1 MNRPGLTLGILGTC
15 AVVLVGLVAWQSV
28 LVLRFEKAVGRARNE
43 AQFEEHVRLALWR
56 LDSLVVPLLAQEN
69 ARPPADYV
77 PLVRE
82 QVTTADHEGAP
93 VEVLRPSPLLGL
105 ASRYIRLHFEL
116 DANDALRSPQVPAG
130 TARALA
136 ESNYAPQKTIS
147 SAGADLDDL
156 RPRVTYAAL
165 SAQLPDEAAP
175 LLALQNPVQ
184 QQQEITGQ
192 TAGPQQVV
200 AQNFEAQRAAGVREQ
215 AARDR
220 TVYNILQSDLGNTFV
235 NRSTAGNPDGAVLT
249 VPLTAVW
256 LDNELLLVRRVQF
269 PGGPVL
275 QGCWLRWPAL
285 ADTLR
290 DEIADLFPAASLVPA
305 PRTTTATGQSSG
317 RRFATL
323 PVLLEPGPLAVAL
336 PPAPSSTGL
345 MLVAVW
351 SGIVVALLAVG
362 GLVVGVVQLSER
374 RAAFVSAVTHE
385 LRTPLTTFQLY
396 TELLAGGLIPDEQRR
411 REYLET
417 LRAEAGR
424 LSHLVENVLA
434 YARLER
440 GRTARTQETID
451 IATLLE
457 RMRPRLVERAGLAGL
472 TVELCLPTGVEHAAV
487 CVDPLAVEQILFNL
501 VDNACKYASAG
512 PARRVHVES
521 SADEQHVRLAVR
533 DHGPGVPR
541 AERNRL
547 FRPFHKS
554 ASAAAEAK
562 PGVGLGLALS
572 RRLAR
577 RLGGELRLVT
587 DHAHEGACFELE
599 LPRRRSK

>member
-15 AVVLVGLVAWQSV
+15 AAVLVGLVAWQSV
-28 LVLRFEKAVGRARNE
+28 LVLRFETAEGRARSE

-69 ARPPADYV
+69 ARPPAEYG

-82 QVTTADHEGAP
+82 QATTTDHEGTP

-136 ESNYAPQKTIS
+136 EDNYAPPKAIS

-156 RPRVTYAAL
+156 RPHVTYTAL

-175 LLALQNPVQ
+175 LLARQNRVQ
-184 QQQEITGQ
+184 QQQEITGP

-235 NRSTAGNPDGAVLT
+235 NRSTAGNPDGAVIT

-256 LDNELLLVRRVQF
+256 LDDELMLVRRVQF

-290 DEIADLFPAASLVPA
+290 DEIADLFPAATLVPA

-345 MLVAVW
+345 MLVTVW

-440 GRTARTQETID
+440 GHTARTQETID

-472 TVELCLPTGVEHAAV
+472 TVELSLPIDAEHAAV

-512 PARRVHVES
+512 PERRVHVAS

-541 AERNRL
+541 AERGRL

-572 RRLAR
+572 RRLAL

-587 DHAHEGACFELE
+587 GHAHEGACFELE
-599 LPRRRSK
+599 LPRRRAQ